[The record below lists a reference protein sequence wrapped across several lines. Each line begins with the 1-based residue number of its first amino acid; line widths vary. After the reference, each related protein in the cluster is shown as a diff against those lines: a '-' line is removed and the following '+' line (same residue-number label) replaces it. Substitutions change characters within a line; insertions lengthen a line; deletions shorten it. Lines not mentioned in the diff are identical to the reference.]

1 MSLALGTRIGPY
13 EITKMLG
20 AGGMGEVYRAR
31 DPRLGRDVAIKIL
44 PSLDIELKARFAVE
58 ARAIASLSHPHICT
72 LYDVGQQDAT
82 DYLVMEHLE
91 GQTLAARLERGP
103 LKLVDALRYATEIAD
118 ALDKAHRA
126 GVVHRDLKP
135 ANIMLTDSG
144 AKLLDFGVAKLRPS
158 PATVTGGMA
167 TVTAS
172 TPLTGR
178 GIVVGTPQYMA
189 PEQLEGKEADTRS
202 DLFALGAI
210 LYEMVTGRK
219 AFEGSSPAS
228 LIAAIMS
235 AEPPFTELRT
245 LSPPGFD
252 HLVKTC
258 LMKNPGDR
266 RQTAHDVVLE
276 LQWIA
281 NQSDVTTAPPRAE
294 RQLWKWI
301 VAAAVLVSAS
311 AGLTRYLTMNV
322 PLRQTMRVSVLPPEN
337 EPAESFP
344 AISPDGSRL
353 AFSARGPGGETV
365 LWLRPLESSSL
376 IPIAGTEGARDP
388 FWSPDSRS
396 IGFFAHGKL
405 KIVGAGLGSA
415 PSPVQTLAEAPE
427 PRGGTWSP
435 DGVIIFAR
443 NIEDGLYRVLSSG
456 GDVTAVTTLDRSKR
470 ENSHRWPQFLP
481 DGRHLLFF
489 ARSASAEHQG
499 IYVGTPG
506 SSDWKLLLRTPLNAL
521 VVGMPRRGPPLA
533 LFSSGH
539 GYLLFMREQTVLAQ
553 PFDLDRLELS
563 DEPSL
568 VAELV
573 GTAMNRGMFS
583 ASGNSTLA
591 YRVMVEN
598 LTPAWFDRAGKPLG
612 TMKSVSGGNP
622 RLSPDGKQI
631 AFVRADPQSGAG
643 DIWLEDVSRGRLTR
657 LTSHPGYEWIPIWS
671 PDGSRV
677 AFASNREGTMDLYEK
692 AVSGSE
698 QERLLLKSDNR
709 KIPTDWSRDQEF
721 LLFQQEDPKNG
732 WDLWALPVKGE
743 RKPFPLLT
751 SEFDET
757 WGALSPDGEWLAYTS
772 DETGDNQIYVQR
784 FMDHAASGG
793 NNHRPTGK
801 LAISADGGVQPH
813 WRADGKELFYLGR
826 DGKMMSVTIKTAPS
840 CEVGTVAPLFAA
852 TAIQGLDAQA
862 YDVTSDGQ
870 RFLITATSDQGRPRP
885 VTLFLNWTA
894 ALRK

>member
-1 MSLALGTRIGPY
+1 MVGV
-13 EITKMLG
+13 
-20 AGGMGEVYRAR
+20 GGMGEVYRAR
-31 DPRLGRDVAIKIL
+31 DPRLGRDVAIKVL

-103 LKLVDALRYATEIAD
+103 LKLVDALRYAIEIAD
-118 ALDKAHRA
+118 ALDRAHRA

-135 ANIMLTDSG
+135 ANIMLTDGG
-144 AKLLDFGVAKLRPS
+144 AKLLDFGVAKLRPRS
-158 PATVTGGMA
+158 ATVTGGMA

-189 PEQLEGKEADTRS
+189 PEQLEGKEADARS

-210 LYEMVTGRK
+210 LYEMVTGQK
-219 AFEGSSPAS
+219 AFTGSSPAS

-235 AEPPFTELRT
+235 AEPSFTELRT

-266 RQTAHDVVLE
+266 RQTAHDVILE

-281 NQSDVTTAPPRAE
+281 TQSDVTTASPRAE
-294 RQLWKWI
+294 RRRWIWI
-301 VAAAVLVSAS
+301 VAAVVLVSAS
-311 AGLTRYLTMNV
+311 AGLTRYLTMNG

-337 EPAESFP
+337 ESVESFP

-353 AFSARGPGGETV
+353 AFSARGPTAETV
-365 LWLRPLESSSL
+365 LWLRPLESSTL
-376 IPIAGTEGARDP
+376 IPIPGTEGARDP

-415 PSPVQTLAEAPE
+415 PSPVQTLAEAPD

-435 DGVIIFAR
+435 DGVIVFAR
-443 NIEDGLYRVLSSG
+443 NIEDGLYRVLASG
-456 GDVTAVTTLDRSKR
+456 SNVTSVTTLDRSKR

-481 DGRHLLFF
+481 DGRHLLFL

-499 IYVGTPG
+499 IYVGIPG
-506 SSDWKLLLRTPLNAL
+506 SNDWKLLLRTPLNAL
-521 VVGMPRRGPPLA
+521 VVGMPRRGPPWS
-533 LFSSGH
+533 LFGTRDE
-539 GYLLFMREQTVLAQ
+539 YLLFMREQTVLAQ
-553 PFDLDRLELS
+553 PFDLERLELS
-563 DEPSL
+563 GEPSP
-568 VAELV
+568 VAESV

-583 ASGNSTLA
+583 VSGNSPLA
-591 YRVMVEN
+591 YRVSVEN
-598 LTPAWFDRAGKPLG
+598 LRPAWFDRTGKLLG
-612 TMKSVSGGNP
+612 PMASVSAGSP
-622 RLSPDGKQI
+622 RLSPDSKQI
-631 AFVRADPQSGAG
+631 AFVRGNPQSGAG
-643 DIWLEDVSRGRLTR
+643 DIWLEDVSRRVSTR

-671 PDGSRV
+671 PDGNRV

-698 QERLLLKSDNR
+698 PERQLLKSDKR
-709 KIPTDWSRDQEF
+709 KIPTDWSRDGEF
-721 LLFQQEDPKNG
+721 LLFQQEDPRNG
-732 WDLWALPVKGE
+732 WDLWALSMTGE
-743 RKPFPLLT
+743 RMAFPVLT
-751 SEFDET
+751 SEFNEIS
-757 WGALSPDGEWLAYTS
+757 GALSPDGKWLAYAS
-772 DETGDNQIYVQR
+772 DETGAAEIYLQPFIGRAVT
-784 FMDHAASGG
+784 SGNDRRAG
-793 NNHRPTGK
+793 RK
-801 LAISADGGVQPH
+801 LPISTDGGAQPH
-813 WRADGKELFYLGR
+813 WRADGKELFYISR
-826 DGKMMSVTIKTAPS
+826 DRKMMSVTIKTAPS
-840 CEVGTVAPLFAA
+840 FEVGIVAPLFA
-852 TAIQGLDAQA
+852 TTIQGLVDQA

-870 RFLITATSDQGRPRP
+870 RFLITTSSDERRLTP

-894 ALRK
+894 ALKK